1 MSLKPETWNNLL
13 QVIKEKKCTPIIGPE
28 AYEEWLPRSRDLAQR
43 WSKDFKYPFDFQDFE
58 LFYQKVKT
66 TYNYPLEDSH
76 QLAQVAQY
84 LAIENEFQD
93 ELYPKNILSQE
104 IKNIEPPDFSLDE
117 NRNTPYAVLADLN
130 LPIYITTNYDYFM
143 EKALLSRGKEPV
155 TEICRWNESLYR
167 YTKEAGICSVFDKG
181 KADGEYEEEHTI
193 KPEYSPNSKP
203 YRPSTREPLVY
214 HLHGIVDEP
223 QSMVLTERD
232 YIDFAINLNKND
244 EKITVPTPVR
254 TALARSSLLFVG
266 YRLED
271 ITFRVIFQGVIRML
285 GDIRRPFSIA
295 VQVPPLFEEKA
306 MAYLN
311 QYTKN
316 VFDANICL
324 TSLKGFV
331 STLREKWDKYPKD
344 S

>member
-1 MSLKPETWNNLL
+1 
-13 QVIKEKKCTPIIGPE
+13 
-28 AYEEWLPRSRDLAQR
+28 
-43 WSKDFKYPFDFQDFE
+43 
-58 LFYQKVKT
+58 
-66 TYNYPLEDSH
+66 
-76 QLAQVAQY
+76 
-84 LAIENEFQD
+84 
-93 ELYPKNILSQE
+93 
-104 IKNIEPPDFSLDE
+104 
-117 NRNTPYAVLADLN
+117 
-130 LPIYITTNYDYFM
+130 
-143 EKALLSRGKEPV
+143 
-155 TEICRWNESLYR
+155 
-167 YTKEAGICSVFDKG
+167 
-181 KADGEYEEEHTI
+181 
-193 KPEYSPNSKP
+193 
-203 YRPSTREPLVY
+203 
-214 HLHGIVDEP
+214 
-223 QSMVLTERD
+223 MVLTERD